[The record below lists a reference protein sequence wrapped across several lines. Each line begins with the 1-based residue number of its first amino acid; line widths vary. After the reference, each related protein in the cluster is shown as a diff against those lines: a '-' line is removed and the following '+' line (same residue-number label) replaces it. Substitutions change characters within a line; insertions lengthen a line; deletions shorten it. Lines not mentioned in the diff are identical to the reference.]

1 LNSDSFWL
9 TQDLDPDKLGFEYYA
24 EPIWM
29 NETLATANSIVAS
42 RPSAPVKDFF
52 LSLRPYQWSKNL
64 VIFAAL
70 VFAKELGN
78 FHQILVSVFAF
89 LVFCLLSGAVYILND
104 VVDYEKDRFHP
115 IKKDRPIA
123 SGRLNR
129 SFAAAAGVSMYILA
143 LLLAYFLNPGFFQV
157 ALGYSLVTIGYT
169 YYFKNIAI
177 LDVMAISIGFVLRA
191 IAGGVVLGVEAS
203 FWLLLCTFLLALFL
217 ALSKRRHELVLLSE
231 DATRHRT
238 NLAEYSPYLLDQMI
252 GVVTAS
258 CFLAY
263 TLYTVSEETVAKFHT
278 DKLSFTVPFVIFGI
292 FRYLYLIHQK
302 NEGGNPSVHLY
313 SDRPLLISI
322 ILWILACVGIIYSAQ
337 LPRL

>member
-1 LNSDSFWL
+1 
-9 TQDLDPDKLGFEYYA
+9 
-24 EPIWM
+24 M
-29 NETLATANSIVAS
+29 NDTIATADPAVTG
-42 RPSAPVKDFF
+42 PTAPVKDFF
-52 LSLRPYQWSKNL
+52 LSLRPYQWTKNL

-78 FHQILVSVFAF
+78 LHQLTISVCAF
-89 LVFCLLSGAVYILND
+89 LDFCLLSGAVYMLND

-129 SFAAAAGVSMYILA
+129 SFAGSAGVLLYILA
-143 LLLAYFLNPGFFQV
+143 LVLAYFLNADFFKI
-157 ALGYSLVTIGYT
+157 ALAYSFVTIGYT
-169 YYFKNIAI
+169 YYFKNVAI

-191 IAGGVVLGVEAS
+191 IAGGVVLGVESS

-217 ALSKRRHELVLLSE
+217 ALSKRRHEMVFLSE

-258 CFLAY
+258 CFVAY
-263 TLYTVSEETVAKFHT
+263 TLYTVSDETVAKFHT

-302 NEGGNPSVHLY
+302 KEGGNPSAHLY

-322 ILWILACVGIIYSAQ
+322 ILWVLACIGIIYSAQ
-337 LPRL
+337 LQRL

>member
-1 LNSDSFWL
+1 
-9 TQDLDPDKLGFEYYA
+9 
-24 EPIWM
+24 M
-29 NETLATANSIVAS
+29 NETLATADPIVVT

-52 LSLRPYQWSKNL
+52 LSLRPQQWTKNL

-78 FHQILVSVFAF
+78 LHQLLIAVCAF
-89 LVFCLLSGAVYILND
+89 LDFCLLSGAVYMLND
-104 VVDYEKDRFHP
+104 VADYEKDRFHP
-115 IKKDRPIA
+115 IKRMRPIA

-129 SFAAAAGVSMYILA
+129 SFAKSVGIFLYILA
-143 LLLAYFLNPGFFQV
+143 LAIAFFLRPEFFQV
-157 ALGYSLVTIGYT
+157 ALIYSLVTIGYT
-169 YYFKNIAI
+169 YYFKNVAI

-278 DKLSFTVPFVIFGI
+278 DKLSLTVPFVIFGI

-313 SDRPLLISI
+313 SDKPLLISI
-322 ILWILACVGIIYSAQ
+322 ILWVMACVGIIYSAQ
-337 LPRL
+337 LQRL

>member
-1 LNSDSFWL
+1 
-9 TQDLDPDKLGFEYYA
+9 
-24 EPIWM
+24 M
-29 NETLATANSIVAS
+29 NDTLATADSTVAT
-42 RPSAPVKDFF
+42 RTTAPVKDFF

-78 FHQILVSVFAF
+78 LHQILTSIGAF
-89 LVFCLLSGAVYILND
+89 LDFCVLSGAVYMLND

-115 IKKDRPIA
+115 IKRDRPIA

-129 SFAAAAGVSMYILA
+129 SFAATAGVSLYVLA
-143 LLLAYFLNPGFFQV
+143 LILSYLLKPAFFQIALAYTV
-157 ALGYSLVTIGYT
+157 VTIGYT
-169 YYFKNIAI
+169 YYFKNVAI

-217 ALSKRRHELVLLSE
+217 ALSKRRHELILLSE
-231 DATRHRT
+231 DASRHRT

-252 GVVTAS
+252 SVVTAS

-302 NEGGNPSVHLY
+302 QEGGNPSLHLY

-337 LPRL
+337 LTRL

>member
-1 LNSDSFWL
+1 
-9 TQDLDPDKLGFEYYA
+9 
-24 EPIWM
+24 M
-29 NETLATANSIVAS
+29 NDTLATADTNVAT
-42 RPSAPVKDFF
+42 RPTAHVKDFF
-52 LSLRPYQWSKNL
+52 LSLRPYQCSKNV

-70 VFAKELGN
+70 VFAKELGSL
-78 FHQILVSVFAF
+78 HHILISVGAF
-89 LVFCLLSGAVYILND
+89 LDFCILSGAVYMLND

-129 SFAAAAGVSMYILA
+129 SFAAAAGVSLYVLALILA
-143 LLLAYFLNPGFFQV
+143 YVLSPGFFQV
-157 ALGYSLVTIGYT
+157 ALAYSLVTIGYT
-169 YYFKNIAI
+169 YYFKNVAI

-191 IAGGVVLGVEAS
+191 IAGGVVLNVEVT

-231 DATRHRT
+231 DASRHRT

-258 CFLAY
+258 CFIAY
-263 TLYTVSEETVAKFHT
+263 TLYTVSAETVAKFHT

-302 NEGGNPSVHLY
+302 QEGGNPSLHLY

-322 ILWILACVGIIYSAQ
+322 ILWVLACVGIIYSAQ

>member
-1 LNSDSFWL
+1 
-9 TQDLDPDKLGFEYYA
+9 
-24 EPIWM
+24 M
-29 NETLATANSIVAS
+29 NDTLATADTNVAT
-42 RPSAPVKDFF
+42 RPTALLKDFF

-70 VFAKELGN
+70 VFAKELGSV
-78 FHQILVSVFAF
+78 HHILISVGAF
-89 LVFCLLSGAVYILND
+89 LVFCVLSGAVYMLND

-129 SFAAAAGVSMYILA
+129 SFATGAGVA
-143 LLLAYFLNPGFFQV
+143 LYVAALVLAYVLNPGFFV
-157 ALGYSLVTIGYT
+157 ISLCYSAVTIGYT
-169 YYFKNIAI
+169 YYFKNVAI

-191 IAGGVVLGVEAS
+191 IAGGVVLNVEVT

-231 DATRHRT
+231 DASRHRT

-258 CFLAY
+258 CFIAY
-263 TLYTVSEETVAKFHT
+263 TLYTVSAETIAKFHT

-292 FRYLYLIHQK
+292 FRYLYLVHQK
-302 NEGGNPSVHLY
+302 QEGGNPSELLY

-322 ILWILACVGIIYSAQ
+322 ILWVLVCVGIIYSAQ
-337 LPRL
+337 LQRL

>member
-1 LNSDSFWL
+1 
-9 TQDLDPDKLGFEYYA
+9 
-24 EPIWM
+24 M
-29 NETLATANSIVAS
+29 NDTLATADSTVATRS
-42 RPSAPVKDFF
+42 TAPVKDFF

-78 FHQILVSVFAF
+78 LHQILTSIGAF
-89 LVFCLLSGAVYILND
+89 LDFCVLSGAVYMLND

-115 IKKDRPIA
+115 IKRDRPIA

-129 SFAAAAGVSMYILA
+129 SFAATAGVSLYVLA
-143 LLLAYFLNPGFFQV
+143 LILSYLLKPAFFQIALAYTV
-157 ALGYSLVTIGYT
+157 VTIGYT
-169 YYFKNIAI
+169 YYFKNVAI

-217 ALSKRRHELVLLSE
+217 ALSKRRHELILLSE
-231 DATRHRT
+231 DASRHRT

-252 GVVTAS
+252 SVVTAS

-302 NEGGNPSVHLY
+302 QEGGNPSLHLY

-337 LPRL
+337 LTRL

>member
-1 LNSDSFWL
+1 
-9 TQDLDPDKLGFEYYA
+9 
-24 EPIWM
+24 M
-29 NETLATANSIVAS
+29 NDTLATADTNVAT
-42 RPSAPVKDFF
+42 RPTAHVKDFF
-52 LSLRPYQWSKNL
+52 LSLRPYQWSKNV

-70 VFAKELGN
+70 VFAKELGSL
-78 FHQILVSVFAF
+78 HHLLVAVGAF
-89 LVFCLLSGAVYILND
+89 LDFCILSGAVYMLND

-129 SFAAAAGVSMYILA
+129 SFAATAGVSLYILA
-143 LLLAYFLNPGFFQV
+143 LIGAFFLNPDRGFFKI
-157 ALGYSLVTIGYT
+157 ALAYSAVTIGYT

-191 IAGGVVLGVEAS
+191 IAGGVVLNVIVT

-231 DATRHRT
+231 DASRHRT

-258 CFLAY
+258 CFIAY
-263 TLYTVSEETVAKFHT
+263 TLYTMSAETIAKFHT

-292 FRYLYLIHQK
+292 FRYLYLVHQK
-302 NEGGNPSVHLY
+302 QEGGNPSALLY

-322 ILWILACVGIIYSAQ
+322 ILWVLVCVGIIYSAQ